1 MARKPLDYWEKRQTE
16 LMQRLEKGTEN
27 TIKSLIQSYEQ
38 ATKNINKEMV
48 SLETVTSK
56 YDVIELKDMLKERLQ
71 YLSTGTCIEI

>member
-38 ATKNINKEMV
+38 ATKI
-48 SLETVTSK
+48 
-56 YDVIELKDMLKERLQ
+56 
-71 YLSTGTCIEI
+71 LSRKCY